1 MPDCCVAKY
10 GGYTDGSYE
19 IIGRTSTLVIMKLT
33 KTRATDWVI
42 TMPQTGVGA
51 CGVSHKGSGLGILVM
66 RLFRS
71 SDVSNRLR

>member
-10 GGYTDGSYE
+10 GGYTDGSHG
-19 IIGRTSTLVIMKLT
+19 IIGRILVIMKLT
-33 KTRATDWVI
+33 KARETDWVI